1 MISDTRTGGGPYE
14 NFQKSQK
21 FRFFKSCRTLIT
33 NKVSGRTQLSK
44 VVTLLKR
51 FGDRLDARGEIRN
64 FLPFFGLTR
73 TGDPNGLAE
82 PVVRPNFEVKIG
94 YTQARLYSTLKPF

>member
-1 MISDTRTGGGPYE
+1 MKF
-14 NFQKSQK
+14 FQKSQK
-21 FRFFKSCRTLIT
+21 FRFFQSCRTLIT
-33 NKVSGRTQLSK
+33 NQVSGKTQLSK

-73 TGDPNGLAE
+73 TGAPKALWGPRTGSDPKKMQKL
-82 PVVRPNFEVKIG
+82 RFF
-94 YTQARLYSTLKPF
+94 QSL